1 MISVLSFILRLLAII
16 VCGGTGGLLAWWLVF
31 SLGWT
36 GVGGAIAAAFLGMM
50 LATLLWAGGI
60 GLVNAL
66 QRRN

>member
-1 MISVLSFILRLLAII
+1 LAII

-36 GVGGAIAAAFLGMM
+36 GVGGAFVAAFLGMM

-60 GLVNAL
+60 ALVNAL